1 MNAEVLISE
10 LQFKAVRSSGAGG
23 QNVNKVA
30 SKAMLT
36 WDVNTSRAINDSERQ
51 RVLEKL
57 ANRISNEGLLQITSE
72 ADRSQLKNR
81 TQAEKK
87 LLRLVAQALEI
98 AKPRKATVLPFSVKM
113 ERLTNKKSKSEIKQ
127 NRRKPNF

>member
-36 WDVNTSRAINDSERQ
+36 WDLNTSRAINDSERQ
-51 RVLEKL
+51 RILEKL
-57 ANRISNEGLLQITSE
+57 ATRISHDGLLQITSE

-81 TQAEKK
+81 SNAEKK
-87 LLRLVAQALEI
+87 LLRFVAQALKI
-98 AKPRKATVLPFSVKM
+98 PKPRKATTIPFSVKM
-113 ERLTNKKSKSEIKQ
+113 ERLANKKSKSEIKQ

>member
-1 MNAEVLISE
+1 MNVEILINE

-30 SKAMLT
+30 SKVLLT
-36 WDVNTSRAINDSERQ
+36 WNLNASQAITAAERE
-51 RVLEKL
+51 RILVKL
-57 ANRISNEGLLQITSE
+57 ANRISNDGLLQIASE

-81 TQAEKK
+81 TNAEKK
-87 LLRLVAQALEI
+87 LLRLVAKALEI
-98 AKPRKATVLPFSVKM
+98 SKPRKTTSIPFSVKM
-113 ERLTNKKSKSEIKQ
+113 ERLANKKSKSEIKQ

>member
-36 WDVNTSRAINDSERQ
+36 WDLNTSRAINDSERQ
-51 RVLEKL
+51 RILEKL
-57 ANRISNEGLLQITSE
+57 ATRISHDGLLQITSE

-81 TQAEKK
+81 SNAEKK
-87 LLRLVAQALEI
+87 LLRFVAQALKI
-98 AKPRKATVLPFSVKM
+98 PKSRKATTIPFSIKM
-113 ERLTNKKSKSEIKQ
+113 ERLANKNSKSEIKQ

>member
-1 MNAEVLISE
+1 MNADILRSE

-30 SKAMLT
+30 SKAVLS
-36 WDVNTSRAINDSERQ
+36 WDVNASQAITAEERE
-51 RVLEKL
+51 RILDKL
-57 ANRISNEGLLQITSE
+57 ASRISNEGVLQISSE

-81 TQAEKK
+81 TNAEKK
-87 LLRLVAQALEI
+87 LFRLVAQALEI
-98 AKPRKATVLPFSVKM
+98 EKPRKATAIPFSVKM
-113 ERLTNKKSKSEIKQ
+113 ERLANKKSKSEIKQ

>member
-1 MNAEVLISE
+1 MNADILRSE

-30 SKAMLT
+30 SKAVLS
-36 WDVNTSRAINDSERQ
+36 WDVNASQAITAEERQ
-51 RVLEKL
+51 RILDKL
-57 ANRISNEGLLQITSE
+57 ASRISNEGVLQISSE

-81 TQAEKK
+81 TNAEKK
-87 LLRLVAQALEI
+87 LFRLVAQALEI
-98 AKPRKATVLPFSVKM
+98 AKPRKATAIPFSVKM
-113 ERLTNKKSKSEIKQ
+113 ERLANKKSKSEIKQ

>member
-1 MNAEVLISE
+1 MNADILRSE
-10 LQFKAVRSSGAGG
+10 LQFKAVRSSGSGG

-30 SKAMLT
+30 SKAVLS
-36 WDVNTSRAINDSERQ
+36 WDVNASQAITAEERE
-51 RVLEKL
+51 RILDKL
-57 ANRISNEGLLQITSE
+57 ASRISNEGLLQISSE

-81 TQAEKK
+81 TNAEKK

-98 AKPRKATVLPFSVKM
+98 AKPRKATAIPFSVKM
-113 ERLTNKKSKSEIKQ
+113 ERLANKKSKSEIKQ

>member
-36 WDVNTSRAINDSERQ
+36 WDLNTSRAINDSERQ
-51 RVLEKL
+51 RILEKL
-57 ANRISNEGLLQITSE
+57 ATRISHDGLLQITSE

-81 TQAEKK
+81 SNAEKK
-87 LLRLVAQALEI
+87 LLRLVAQAL
-98 AKPRKATVLPFSVKM
+98 KNPKSRKATTIPFSIKM
-113 ERLTNKKSKSEIKQ
+113 ERLANKKSKSEIKQ

>member
-1 MNAEVLISE
+1 MNAIQLLAE

-30 SKAMLT
+30 SKVLLT
-36 WDVNTSRAINDSERQ
+36 WNLNTSQAITVAERE
-51 RVLEKL
+51 RILVKL
-57 ANRISNEGLLQITSE
+57 ANRISNDGFLQIASE

-81 TQAEKK
+81 TNAEKK

-98 AKPRKATVLPFSVKM
+98 AKPRKATGIPFGVKL
-113 ERLTNKKSKSEIKQ
+113 ERLASKKSKSQIKQ

>member
-1 MNAEVLISE
+1 MKADILQSE

-30 SKAMLT
+30 SKAVLS
-36 WDVNTSRAINDSERQ
+36 WDVNASQAITAEERE
-51 RVLEKL
+51 RILDKL
-57 ANRISNEGLLQITSE
+57 ASRISNEGLLQISSE

-81 TQAEKK
+81 TNAEKK
-87 LLRLVAQALEI
+87 LFRLVAQALEI
-98 AKPRKATVLPFSVKM
+98 VKPRKATAIPFSVKM
-113 ERLTNKKSKSEIKQ
+113 ERLANKKSKSEIKQ

>member
-1 MNAEVLISE
+1 MNADILRSE

-30 SKAMLT
+30 SKAVLS
-36 WDVNTSRAINDSERQ
+36 WDVNASQAITAEERE
-51 RVLEKL
+51 RILDKL
-57 ANRISNEGLLQITSE
+57 ASRISNEGVLQISSE

-81 TQAEKK
+81 TNAEKK
-87 LLRLVAQALEI
+87 LFRLVAQALEI
-98 AKPRKATVLPFSVKM
+98 AKPRKATAIPFSVKM
-113 ERLTNKKSKSEIKQ
+113 ERLANKKSKSEIKQ

>member
-1 MNAEVLISE
+1 MNADILRSE

-30 SKAMLT
+30 SKAVLS
-36 WDVNTSRAINDSERQ
+36 WDVNASQAITAEERE
-51 RVLEKL
+51 RILDKL
-57 ANRISNEGLLQITSE
+57 VSRISNEGLLQISSE

-81 TQAEKK
+81 TNAEKK

-98 AKPRKATVLPFSVKM
+98 AKPRKATAIPFSVKM
-113 ERLTNKKSKSEIKQ
+113 ERLANKKSKSEIKQ

>member
-1 MNAEVLISE
+1 MNADILRSE

-30 SKAMLT
+30 SKAVLS
-36 WDVNTSRAINDSERQ
+36 WDVNASQAITAEERE
-51 RVLEKL
+51 RILDKL
-57 ANRISNEGLLQITSE
+57 ASRISNEGVLQISSE

-81 TQAEKK
+81 TNVEKK
-87 LLRLVAQALEI
+87 LFRLVAQALEI
-98 AKPRKATVLPFSVKM
+98 AKPRKVTAIPFSVKM
-113 ERLTNKKSKSEIKQ
+113 ERLANKKSKSEIKQ

>member
-1 MNAEVLISE
+1 MNATQLLAE

-30 SKAMLT
+30 SKAVLI
-36 WDVNTSRAINDSERQ
+36 WDVQASKAVDVQEKVRI
-51 RVLEKL
+51 LEKL
-57 ANRISNEGLLQITSE
+57 ASRISNEGWLQITSE

-81 TQAEKK
+81 TNDEKK
-87 LLRLVAQALEI
+87 LLRLVAQALEVP
-98 AKPRKATVLPFSVKM
+98 KPRKATNIPFSVKM
-113 ERLTNKKSKSEIKQ
+113 ERLAAKKSKSEIKQ

>member
-1 MNAEVLISE
+1 MNADILRSE

-30 SKAMLT
+30 SKAVLS
-36 WDVNTSRAINDSERQ
+36 WDVNASQAITAEERE
-51 RVLEKL
+51 RILDKL
-57 ANRISNEGLLQITSE
+57 ASRMSNEGVLQISSE

-81 TQAEKK
+81 TNAEKK
-87 LLRLVAQALEI
+87 LFRLVAQALEI
-98 AKPRKATVLPFSVKM
+98 AKPRKATAIPFSVKM
-113 ERLTNKKSKSEIKQ
+113 ERLANKKSKSEIKQ

>member
-1 MNAEVLISE
+1 MNASQLLAE

-30 SKAMLT
+30 SKAVLI
-36 WDVNTSRAINDSERQ
+36 WDVQASQAVDAQEKVRI
-51 RVLEKL
+51 LEKL
-57 ANRISNEGLLQITSE
+57 ASRISNEGWLQITSE

-81 TQAEKK
+81 LNAEKK
-87 LLRLVAQALEI
+87 LLRLVAQALEVP
-98 AKPRKATVLPFSVKM
+98 KPRKTTNIPFSVKM
-113 ERLTNKKSKSEIKQ
+113 ERLAAKKSKSEIKQ

>member
-51 RVLEKL
+51 RILEKL

-98 AKPRKATVLPFSVKM
+98 AKPRKATAIPMSVKIA
-113 ERLTNKKSKSEIKQ
+113 RLANKKSKSEIKQ

>member
-1 MNAEVLISE
+1 MNADILRSE

-30 SKAMLT
+30 SKAVLS
-36 WDVNTSRAINDSERQ
+36 WDVNASQAITAEERE
-51 RVLEKL
+51 RILDKL
-57 ANRISNEGLLQITSE
+57 ASRISNEGLLQISSE

-81 TQAEKK
+81 TNAEKK

-98 AKPRKATVLPFSVKM
+98 AKPRKATAIPFSVKM
-113 ERLTNKKSKSEIKQ
+113 ERLANKKSKSEIKQ

>member
-1 MNAEVLISE
+1 MNADILRSE

-30 SKAMLT
+30 SKAVLS
-36 WDVNTSRAINDSERQ
+36 WDVNASQAITAEERE
-51 RVLEKL
+51 RILYKL
-57 ANRISNEGLLQITSE
+57 ASRISNEGLLQISSE

-81 TQAEKK
+81 TNAEKK
-87 LLRLVAQALEI
+87 LFRLVAQALEI
-98 AKPRKATVLPFSVKM
+98 AKPRKATAIPFSVKM
-113 ERLTNKKSKSEIKQ
+113 ERLANKKSKSEIKQ

>member
-1 MNAEVLISE
+1 MNSEILLAE

-30 SKAMLT
+30 SKAVLT
-36 WDVNTSRAINDSERQ
+36 WDVQASQAVGAQEKIQ
-51 RVLEKL
+51 IMEKL
-57 ANRISNEGLLQITSE
+57 AARISNEGVLQITSE

-81 TQAEKK
+81 TNAEKK
-87 LLRLVAQALEI
+87 LLRLVAQALEV
-98 AKPRKATVLPFSVKM
+98 AKPRKATNIPYSVKM
-113 ERLTNKKSKSEIKQ
+113 ERLAAKKSKSEIKQ

>member
-1 MNAEVLISE
+1 MNVEILINE

-30 SKAMLT
+30 SKVLLT
-36 WDVNTSRAINDSERQ
+36 WNLNASQAITAVERE
-51 RVLEKL
+51 RILVKL
-57 ANRISNEGLLQITSE
+57 ANRISNDGLLQIASE

-81 TQAEKK
+81 TNAEKK
-87 LLRLVAQALEI
+87 LLRLVTKALEI
-98 AKPRKATVLPFSVKM
+98 SKPRKTTSIPFSVKM
-113 ERLTNKKSKSEIKQ
+113 ERLANKKSKSEIKQ

>member
-113 ERLTNKKSKSEIKQ
+113 ERLANKKSKSEIKQ